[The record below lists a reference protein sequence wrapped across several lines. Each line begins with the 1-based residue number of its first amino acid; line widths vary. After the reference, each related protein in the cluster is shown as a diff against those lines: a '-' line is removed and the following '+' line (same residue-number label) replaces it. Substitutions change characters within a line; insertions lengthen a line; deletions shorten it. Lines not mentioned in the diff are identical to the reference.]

1 MKSVKLIFLT
11 VALSLVCGCIGAYS
25 FMKYSQK
32 TASNTVNRDMIAA
45 SDTTNDGEFHFA
57 SFSDISSGELPD
69 LTNAA
74 EKAIKSVVNVVNIQE
89 VQVGNNGYG
98 NDMFDFFF
106 GPFGGNFGQ
115 PQGQQQQQRQPQT
128 QKQMSSGSGVI
139 LSDDG
144 YIVTNNHVI
153 ENASELKVTLY
164 NGEKYDAKLIGT
176 DPSTD
181 VALIKIDAKGLT
193 TMPFGNS
200 DDLRLG
206 QWVLAIGNPM
216 GLNGTVTAGVI
227 SAKGRSLREAADKLD
242 VTSFIQHDAVVNP
255 GNSGGALVNIDGQLV
270 GINTI
275 IKTNTG
281 SYIGYSFAVPSSIVR
296 KVVSDIKQYGTVQR
310 AFLGLSYAE
319 ISADWLEQNGKD
331 LKVDEKEGLYVAS
344 VEPGSAAE
352 EAGIKKGDVIV
363 AINDK
368 PTLTSAALQE
378 TMTKFRPGDKIVVS
392 AKRSGDLKQF
402 NVTLRNKIG
411 KAELLEKGYSDVQST
426 LGVQLQEAPKSVC
439 SKFDIKGGLQVVSV
453 NQDGLFARNRIPV
466 GFVITAING
475 TSVTSLSDLN
485 RMSSQIESIDGIF
498 PDGRKISFM
507 VMK

>member
-1 MKSVKLIFLT
+1 MKSVKLIVLT
-11 VALSLVCGCIGAYS
+11 VALSVVSGCLGAYA
-25 FMKYSQK
+25 FLKVAGRQ
-32 TASNTVNRDMIAA
+32 ASNGNQQILSV
-45 SDTTNDGEFHFA
+45 SDSTNDGDFSFT
-57 SFSDISSGELPD
+57 SFSDIVNASDQLPD
-69 LTNAA
+69 LSSAA
-74 EKAIKSVVNVVNIQE
+74 EKAIKAVVNIENIQE
-89 VQVGNNGYG
+89 VQVGGGYG
-98 NDMFDFFF
+98 GDMFDFFF
-106 GPFGGNFGQ
+106 GPFGNGY
-115 PQGQQQQQRQPQT
+115 GQQPQQRQPQT
-128 QKQMSSGSGVI
+128 QKQRSGGSGVI

-153 ENASELKVTLY
+153 ANATELKVTLH
-164 NGEKYDAKLIGT
+164 NGEKHDAKLIGT

-181 VALIKIDAKGLT
+181 VALIKIEAKDLP

-216 GLNGTVTAGVI
+216 GLTGTVTAGVI
-227 SAKGRSLREAADKLD
+227 SAKGRSLREAAEQLD

-255 GNSGGALVNIDGQLV
+255 GNSGGALVNVDGQLV

-296 KVVSDIKQYGTVQR
+296 KVVSDLKQYGTVQR

-319 ISADWLEQNGKD
+319 ISADWLEQVGKE
-331 LKVDEKEGLYVAS
+331 LKVTEKEGLYVAS

-363 AINDK
+363 GINNAPIK
-368 PTLTSAALQE
+368 TSAALQE
-378 TMTKFRPGDKIVVS
+378 TMVKFRPGDKIVLSV
-392 AKRSGDLKQF
+392 KRSGDLKQF
-402 NVTLRNKIG
+402 DVTLRNKIG
-411 KAELLEKGYSDVQST
+411 KAELLEKGYTDVQT
-426 LGVQLQEAPKSVC
+426 ALGVKLQEAPEAVC
-439 SKFDIKGGLQVVSV
+439 DKMNIKGGLQVVSV
-453 NQDGLFARNRIPV
+453 SQDGLFARNRIPV

-475 TSVTSLSDLN
+475 TNVTTLSDLN